1 MKTLLAV
8 AAGILV
14 LAVATP
20 GKAADLLLPAKEP
33 PLGQGFTWTGFY
45 IGANFGE
52 AWGSVD
58 YSGTNTLGGVPV
70 ATYAGNF
77 NASGFFGG
85 GQFGFNYQFPNNLV
99 LGFESDYDYSGFQG
113 STTSCTAAGCS
124 SGTFNLDNFGSIR
137 GRVGYAV
144 NNLLL
149 FGTGG
154 GAWGFGRS
162 SATIT
167 SSTVAPS
174 LVGSAG
180 SDTSEPLGWAA
191 GGGVEWAFL
200 PNFTLKAEYLHLQ
213 YNGIQQT
220 YNFGLVGAG
229 GVPFVGTA
237 SANAGVNTVRV
248 GVNWLFNLGSQLR

>member
-1 MKTLLAV
+1 MPAR
-8 AAGILV
+8 
-14 LAVATP
+14 P
-20 GKAADLLLPAKEP
+20 GAP
-33 PLGQGFTWTGFY
+33 
-45 IGANFGE
+45 
-52 AWGSVD
+52 S
-58 YSGTNTLGGVPV
+58 TNALGGAPGPS
-70 ATYAGNF
+70 YAGSF

-99 LGFESDYDYSGFQG
+99 MGFESDYAYSGFNG
-113 STTSCTAAGCS
+113 STTSCTAVGCA

-149 FGTGG
+149 YGTGG

-167 SSTVAPS
+167 SSTVAPA

-191 GGGVEWAFL
+191 GGGIEWAFL
-200 PNFTLKAEYLHLQ
+200 PNFALKAEYLHLQ
-213 YNGIQQT
+213 YNSMQQT

-229 GVPFVGTA
+229 GVPFVGTT
-237 SANAGVNTVRV
+237 NATLGVNTVRV
-248 GVNWLFNLGSQLR
+248 GVNWLFNLGSGLR

>member
-1 MKTLLAV
+1 MKTLLAG
-8 AAGILV
+8 AAGMLL
-14 LAVATP
+14 LAAATP
-20 GKAADLLLPAKEP
+20 GKAADLPLPAKEP
-33 PLGQGFTWTGFY
+33 PPGQGFTWTGFY
-45 IGANFGE
+45 IGANFGG

-58 YSGTNTLGGVPV
+58 YSGTNTLGGVTV
-70 ATYAGNF
+70 ATFDGSY
-77 NASGFFGG
+77 NASGLFGG

-99 LGFESDYDYSGFQG
+99 LGFESDYDYSNFHG
-113 STTSCTAAGCS
+113 STASCIAIGCS

-137 GRVGYAV
+137 ARAGYAF

-149 FGTGG
+149 YGTGG
-154 GAWGFGRS
+154 GAWGFGHS
-162 SATIT
+162 SVTLT

-229 GVPFVGTA
+229 GVPFVATA
-237 SANAGVNTVRV
+237 SANLGVNTVRV